1 MTKID
6 AVSFSWAGDKYL
18 GRPYSEMDCQEF
30 VERCMADCGLNEDEK
45 GSNSWYRKVMKNGW
59 TGTPEECMKMF
70 GLIPKGAL
78 LFILEHD
85 GNEPEKYQGDGIGN
99 ASHIGIKTGRN
110 DGAIHSSSSR
120 GCVAT
125 SKFQDKSIN
134 GGWNRIG
141 LYNRFDYGK
150 SINWFLEHSETGE
163 KPPEEKEDVTM
174 QAIAK
179 SENGKVINM
188 RKSPSL
194 DAPLVD
200 QVPSGS
206 SIGIITEDGDWDK
219 ITYRGKTGWMMNKFI
234 FADDSQI
241 PDEDPDDFVPADGDP
256 DDQDGGE
263 KIALYFTAEELAYM
277 LPILESACEQIIA
290 KVGRG

>member
-1 MTKID
+1 MI
-6 AVSFSWAGDKYL
+6 AVSES
-18 GRPYSEMDCQEF
+18 
-30 VERCMADCGLNEDEK
+30 
-45 GSNSWYRKVMKNGW
+45 
-59 TGTPEECMKMF
+59 TPGKF
-70 GLIPKGAL
+70 RT
-78 LFILEHD
+78 
-85 GNEPEKYQGDGIGN
+85 DGIGDIT
-99 ASHIGIKTGRN
+99 HIGIKTGRG
-110 DGAIHSSSSR
+110 DGAIHSSHSR

-134 GGWNRIG
+134 GGWNRVG

-163 KPPEEKEDVTM
+163 KPPEEKEDITM

-188 RKSPSL
+188 RKSPSQ

-219 ITYRGKTGWMMNKFI
+219 ITYRGKTGWMMSKFI

-241 PDEDPDDFVPADGDP
+241 PDEDPDDFTPADGDDP

-263 KIALYFTAEELAYM
+263 KIALYFTAEELAYL
-277 LPILESACEQIIA
+277 LPILESACDQIIA